1 LHLLG
6 ILREVQFSPFQHAEN
21 DRQILELTARALQRR
36 GCHVDLISESEVPQ
50 IEIGAATVFSM
61 CQGSAATAHLA
72 EAERGG
78 TLIINSPL
86 AVQSCYRTRLVRAA
100 RPAGSIF
107 APATI
112 VRTSRVGSPPLPVD
126 DGGLWVKRGDVHAT
140 QHGDVVRV
148 RSAGE
153 YAATLAD
160 FARRGIREAAVQSHV
175 EGEVVK
181 FYGVVGTSFFRF
193 YTEGDSSV
201 YPVAFG
207 ASRSAIEAVV
217 TRLGLEVYGGD
228 AVITPNGQTVVI
240 DINDWPSF
248 ACYRREAAEVIGSYI
263 YGRAWQRTQ
272 VDGVA
277 RSRRAR

>member
-1 LHLLG
+1 LLLLG

-36 GCHVDLISESEVPQ
+36 GCHVELISESEVPRA
-50 IEIGAATVFSM
+50 ELGAATVFSM
-61 CQGSAATAHLA
+61 CQGMAATARLA
-72 EAERGG
+72 EVERDG

-140 QHGDVVRV
+140 QSGDVVRV
-148 RSAGE
+148 RSARE

-160 FARRGIREAAVQSHV
+160 FARRGIQEAAVQAHV

-181 FYGVVGTSFFRF
+181 FYGVVGTTFFRF
-193 YTEGDSSV
+193 YTEHDCSV
-201 YPVAFG
+201 HPVAFG

-217 TRLGLEVYGGD
+217 ARLGLEIYGGD
-228 AVITPNGQTVVI
+228 AVITPSGQTVVI
-240 DINDWPSF
+240 DLNDWPSF
-248 ACYRREAAEVIGSYI
+248 AYYRREAAEVIGGYI
-263 YGRAWQRTQ
+263 HGRAWQHAQ
-272 VDGVA
+272 A
-277 RSRRAR
+277 RADTTARRAR